1 MILNQIKIIKTKQ
14 FLFLK
19 KQRTLRKTWLV
30 LKSTSFFITKKC
42 KKGQHI
48 MGKNNKPYTIEYIK
62 EHPWFKEIDWEMLLA
77 QKVTPPF
84 IPVCTEDYFDENYLQ
99 SFELSTKLREDIN
112 MQNKNVRNPN
122 IQKLFKGFYFDK
134 DKCRESN
141 TTTKSA
147 PTSASKSTKSS

>member
-1 MILNQIKIIKTKQ
+1 
-14 FLFLK
+14 
-19 KQRTLRKTWLV
+19 
-30 LKSTSFFITKKC
+30 
-42 KKGQHI
+42 
-48 MGKNNKPYTIEYIK
+48 
-62 EHPWFKEIDWEMLLA
+62 MLLA